1 MRFKRSAWIGW
12 LAIGLAACDGG
23 GAEVDDTGEPPSDPE
38 SVDADADGATVA
50 DGDCDD
56 ADPARFPGA
65 EDRVDARD
73 QDCDGVDGVDADGDG
88 SQSVASGG
96 ADCDDADAGVR
107 PGAADPIVDGVDGDC
122 DGVDGFDEDG
132 DGVAGLAYGGTDC
145 DDRNAGRSPLVVEAC
160 DGVDSDCDGVEAT
173 GRVSVLGLGT
183 WDDLATAIEASREG
197 DVLQICAGRYEG
209 IFVVP
214 HALTLRGAG
223 RPEDTVLVGVE
234 GFPVV
239 ESSGA
244 VLAMSDLTLTHEA
257 GVPAIAPETPP
268 LGAPCGGGLWAH
280 GGGAVALTDVVV
292 AGNLA
297 DDGGG
302 LCLEA
307 LDEATLVRVDVRDNG
322 ATGAGG
328 LYAADV
334 LAMVWSDL
342 VLEANHG
349 DVAGALVVGGSLASE
364 GLRVWGN
371 GDPEHP
377 VYPAN
382 VGGIDVDSGDKPAT
396 FDDSELDG
404 NRGYLDGGARLWGQ
418 LAVTDWRS
426 ARNEGGLTAALDVW
440 DAAESGVPGTLQ
452 LDAATFDHEGGGY
465 AGAVSVFDA
474 VVHGGDWTMRHTCDG
489 TPSPEGSVGVL
500 IVNPLEDPQL
510 ANVALLDGR
519 CDTGAW
525 MVQAEV
531 PVTVGGLVVR
541 DNEGPNAQVAFF
553 TPAGATLDHPIV
565 TDNVSSADG
574 IGSAVEIQGP
584 GLVIEPVITGN
595 QGVGLA
601 AYGGPVQVL
610 GGEARGNLVAMAAD
624 VALDLVDVALIDNG
638 SGVLADL
645 GEVSMTRCEVRGN
658 GGPDALFG
666 AVLAAGVAATNTRFE
681 DNEGDLGGA
690 VWAIGA
696 AAFVDCWFEDNVAHL
711 YGGAVHL
718 GTIDGLTPGLLTAE
732 RTVFE
737 DNVAEVGGA
746 LFLDGDAVLLDCSV
760 LDNRAVDGSGVFQM
774 RTVPAA
780 PGADAALRVLNG
792 TILGGEATGSGA
804 VVVQDTTAR
813 FEGVH
818 IASNVAGGDGGAVI
832 GVGPATAM
840 TFVGSQLIGNDAGG
854 AGGAV
859 VVSEGALTAVA
870 TTFNANSA
878 GLGGAV
884 ATVGAAEL
892 SLAECSFQANIAGD
906 GGAVAVIGPVGAS
919 TVAAS
924 AFFENVAGGDGAVVF
939 APYPGGP
946 AATLDVI
953 GGYFWNNAS
962 LFGAS
967 GALGVDAE
975 DGADWSLT
983 LQDVDLGDGP
993 TANLPVDVRSGDDAY
1008 VLGGLTRW
1016 FCDVDGCEAW

>member
-1 MRFKRSAWIGW
+1 MRTAAGAWGIW
-12 LAIGLAACDGG
+12 MWAALAACDGG
-23 GAEVDDTGEPPSDPE
+23 VADEKDTGAPPDE
-38 SVDADADGATVA
+38 LAEIDADADGVTVA

-56 ADPARFPGA
+56 ADATRFPGA
-65 EDRVDARD
+65 DDRVDARD

-88 SQSVASGG
+88 VQSVASGG
-96 ADCDDADAGVR
+96 LDCDDAQAEIR

-132 DGVAGLAYGGTDC
+132 DGVAGVAVGGTDC
-145 DDRNAGRSPLVVEAC
+145 DDRNPGRSPLVVEAC

-209 IFVVP
+209 IFVIP

-239 ESSGA
+239 ESVASVVA
-244 VLAMSDLTLTHEA
+244 ISDLTLTHEA
-257 GVPAIAPETPP
+257 GVPAVAPEVPP

-280 GGGAVALTDVVV
+280 GGGALALTDVIV

-302 LCLEA
+302 LCLET
-307 LDEATLVRVDVRDNG
+307 LDEASLVRVDLLDNG

-334 LAMVWSDL
+334 QAMVWSDL
-342 VLEANHG
+342 VIEANHG
-349 DVAGALVVGGSLASE
+349 DVAGAMVVGGSLASD
-364 GLRVWGN
+364 GLRVRSN
-371 GDPEHP
+371 GDPQHP
-377 VYPAN
+377 VYPSS
-382 VGGIDVDSGDKPAT
+382 VGGIDVDTGSKPAT
-396 FDDSELDG
+396 FTDSELEA

-418 LAVTDWRS
+418 VTLTDWRS
-426 ARNEGGLTAALDVW
+426 ARNEGELTAALDVW

-465 AGAVSVFDA
+465 SGAVSLFDL
-474 VVHGGDWTMRHTCDG
+474 VVHGGGWTLSGTCDG

-500 IVNPLEDPQL
+500 IVNPLEDPQIADVVL
-510 ANVALLDGR
+510 RGGR
-519 CDTGAW
+519 CDTGSW
-525 MVQAEV
+525 MVEAEV
-531 PVTVGGLVVR
+531 PVTVSGLEVR
-541 DNEGPNAQVAFF
+541 DNEAPNAQVAFF
-553 TPAGATLDHPIV
+553 TPAGTTLDHPIV

-584 GLVIEPVITGN
+584 GLVIAPVITGN

-601 AYGGPVQVL
+601 AYGGAVQVL
-610 GGEARGNLVAMAAD
+610 GGEARGNLIAMATD
-624 VALDLVDVALIDNG
+624 LALDLVDVTLVDNG
-638 SGVLADL
+638 SGVLADE
-645 GEVSMTRCEVRGN
+645 GEVTLTRCEVRGN

-666 AVLAAGVAATNTRFE
+666 AVLGAGVAATNTHFE

-690 VWAIGA
+690 VWALGA
-696 AAFVDCWFEDNVAHL
+696 AAFVDCTFEDNVAHVL
-711 YGGAVHL
+711 GGAVHL

-737 DNVAEVGGA
+737 DNRAEVGGA
-746 LFLDGDAVLLDCSV
+746 LFMDGDAVLIDCAV
-760 LDNRAVDGSGVFQM
+760 ADNEAGDGSGVFHM

-780 PGADAALRVLNG
+780 VGADAALRVLGG
-792 TILGGEATGSGA
+792 TVSGNRATGSGA
-804 VVVQDTTAR
+804 IVVQDTTAR
-813 FEGVH
+813 FEG
-818 IASNVAGGDGGAVI
+818 AMLSSNVSDGDGGAVI
-832 GVGPATAM
+832 GVGPGTAI
-840 TFVGSQLIGNDAGG
+840 TLVGSQLLGNDAGG
-854 AGGAV
+854 AGGGV
-859 VVSEGALTAVA
+859 VVSEGSFAAMGS
-870 TTFNANSA
+870 TFNGNSA
-878 GLGGAV
+878 GLGGAITAV
-884 ATVGAAEL
+884 ATSDFA
-892 SLAECSFQANIAGD
+892 LAECSLQANFAGD
-906 GGAVAVIGPVGAS
+906 GGALAVLGPVGSA
-919 TVAAS
+919 TVAAT

-939 APYPGGP
+939 APYDDGGV
-946 AATLDVI
+946 AQLAFL
-953 GGYFWNNAS
+953 GGFFWNNAS

-967 GALGVDAE
+967 GAIGVDAE
-975 DGADWSLT
+975 VGADWNLT

-993 TANLPVDVRSGDDAY
+993 TANLPIDVRSGDDAFD
-1008 VLGGLTRW
+1008 LAGLTRW
-1016 FCDVDGCEAW
+1016 RCDADGCEAW